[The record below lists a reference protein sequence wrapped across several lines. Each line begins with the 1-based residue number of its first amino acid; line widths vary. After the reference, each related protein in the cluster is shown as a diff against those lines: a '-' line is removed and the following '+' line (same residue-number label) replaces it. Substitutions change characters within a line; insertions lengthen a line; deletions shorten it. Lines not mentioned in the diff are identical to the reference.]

1 MESARTFRQ
10 RSDGSDATYAGDR
23 ETVRR
28 LRPFQRRTEHCGR
41 HSLCHS
47 ADVGVPWGPAT
58 CCRGL
63 LRGRPWYRQGA
74 IELSQPGCCGLRTSC
89 PHAIRTSQVPGHEA
103 VKEVNPMKFRWLIP
117 LAILVPLRLSATD
130 APVGARVATIT
141 VNPKEITVLHLRP
154 DFESTIRMPEEV
166 TSVILGSPGE
176 FKAEHNEG
184 EPEYVYV
191 KPITKQAAQSN
202 LLIATKSG
210 QHVTLELV
218 SDSTGIPNQSQPV
231 DFLIE
236 YRSAR
241 SFLISAES
249 GAPAMP
255 AAAGMVPAHESSGRD
270 TGPELSPLSNLD
282 EEFRQQQKVNAP
294 KWTKW
299 EDKQIET
306 SICDMRQWSNE
317 TVIAYSVLNTSDQPV
332 EIVPP
337 QIQITGRTASKKKK
351 KEGKGIISDQLE
363 IRDYRLSA
371 TRLEPG
377 GRADGVV
384 VFDRPNFKEST
395 EKLFLQIAQADQV
408 DRPILIRLPFTP
420 PISGDSK

>member
-1 MESARTFRQ
+1 VKLNWFIPIA
-10 RSDGSDATYAGDR
+10 
-23 ETVRR
+23 
-28 LRPFQRRTEHCGR
+28 
-41 HSLCHS
+41 
-47 ADVGVPWGPAT
+47 
-58 CCRGL
+58 L
-63 LRGRPWYRQGA
+63 L
-74 IELSQPGCCGLRTSC
+74 I
-89 PHAIRTSQVPGHEA
+89 
-103 VKEVNPMKFRWLIP
+103 
-117 LAILVPLRLSATD
+117 PLRLSAAD
-130 APVGARVATIT
+130 AAVGARVATIT
-141 VNPKEITVLHLRP
+141 INPKEITVLHLRP
-154 DFESTIRMPEEV
+154 EFESTIRMPEEV

-202 LLIATKSG
+202 LLIATRSG

-218 SDSTGIPNQSQPV
+218 SDGTGISNQSQPV

-241 SFLISAES
+241 SFLISSDS
-249 GAPAMP
+249 GTPTMPTAP
-255 AAAGMVPAHESSGRD
+255 GKVPAHEINSANAGSG
-270 TGPELSPLSNLD
+270 SASLSNLD

-317 TVIAYSVLNTSDQPV
+317 TVISYSILNSSDQPV

-337 QIQITGRTASKKKK
+337 QIQITGRTATKKKK
-351 KEGKGIISDQLE
+351 QGKGIISDQLE

-420 PISGDSK
+420 PISGDGK

>member
-1 MESARTFRQ
+1 MK
-10 RSDGSDATYAGDR
+10 
-23 ETVRR
+23 
-28 LRPFQRRTEHCGR
+28 
-41 HSLCHS
+41 LCWFIPI
-47 ADVGVPWGPAT
+47 A
-58 CCRGL
+58 
-63 LRGRPWYRQGA
+63 
-74 IELSQPGCCGLRTSC
+74 
-89 PHAIRTSQVPGHEA
+89 
-103 VKEVNPMKFRWLIP
+103 FLIP
-117 LAILVPLRLSATD
+117 LQLSATD
-130 APVGARVATIT
+130 TQVGARVATIT
-141 VNPKEITVLHLRP
+141 INPREITVLHLRP
-154 DFESTIRMPEEV
+154 EFESTIRMPEEV

-191 KPITKQAAQSN
+191 KPITKLTAKSN

-218 SDSTGIPNQSQPV
+218 SDGASAPNQSQPV

-241 SFLISAES
+241 SFLISSDS
-249 GAPAMP
+249 GAPATS
-255 AAAGMVPAHESSGRD
+255 AAPGKIPSRETMSGD
-270 TGPELSPLSNLD
+270 VGSDSTPLSSLD

-299 EDKQIET
+299 ADKQIET
-306 SICDMRQWSNE
+306 SICDIRQWSNE
-317 TVIAYSVLNTSDQPV
+317 TVIAYSVLNNSDQPV

-337 QIQITGRTASKKKK
+337 QIQITGRKATKKKK

-371 TRLEPG
+371 TRLEAG
-377 GRADGVV
+377 ERADGVV

-420 PISGDSK
+420 PISGNGK